1 MFQVSIPIT
10 IGTET
15 IKTLNKNKMILE
27 MKVPSPGESIKEVE
41 IATWLVKDGDYV
53 EKDQAIAE
61 VDSDKATLE
70 LPAEMSGVITLKA
83 EEGDTVAVG
92 AVVCLIDTD
101 AAKQSGSADA
111 APKAE
116 APKAEAP
123 KAEVKEAPK
132 AEPVQAPAAASYA
145 AGTPSPAARKILDE
159 KNIAP
164 AAVTGTGKGGRI
176 TKDDAVNAT
185 AVASMGTPTG
195 GNRGTE
201 RTKLSMLRRKVA
213 ERLVAAKNET
223 AMLTTFNE
231 VNMTPINNIR
241 NEYKDAFKAKHG
253 GLGLGFM
260 SFFTKAVTRAL
271 QLYPDVNSMIDGDYK
286 VGYDFCDISI
296 AVSGPKGLM
305 VPVVRNAENLTFR
318 GIEAEIKRL
327 ALRARDG
334 QITVDDMTGGTFTIT
349 NGGVFGSMLSTPI
362 INPPQSGILGMHN
375 IIERPIAVNGKV
387 EIHPMMYVA
396 LSYDHRIIDGR
407 ESVGFLVAVKE
418 ALENPLELL
427 MNGDAKRALEL

>member
-1 MFQVSIPIT
+1 
-10 IGTET
+10 
-15 IKTLNKNKMILE
+15 MILE

-70 LPAEMSGVITLKA
+70 LPAEASGIITLKA
-83 EEGDTVAVG
+83 EEGDAVAVG
-92 AVVCLIDTD
+92 AVVCLIDTA
-101 AAKQSGSADA
+101 AAKPSGSAPAPAA
-111 APKAE
+111 APVAE
-116 APKAEAP
+116 APKA
-123 KAEVKEAPK
+123 
-132 AEPVQAPAAASYA
+132 APAPAAPVAVAAAPAASYA
-145 AGTPSPAARKILDE
+145 AGTPSPAAKKILDE

-164 AAVTGTGKGGRI
+164 ATVSGTGKAGRI
-176 TKDDAVNAT
+176 TKDDAVNA
-185 AVASMGTPTG
+185 VPSMGTPTG
-195 GNRGTE
+195 GSRGVE

-231 VNMTPINNIR
+231 VNMTPINAIR
-241 NEYKDAFKAKHG
+241 NEFKDAFKAKHG
-253 GLGLGFM
+253 GLGLGYM

-271 QLYPDVNSMIDGDYK
+271 ELYPDVNSMMDGDHK
-286 VGYDFCDISI
+286 IAFDFADISI

-318 GIEAEIKRL
+318 GVEAEIKRL
-327 ALRARDG
+327 AIKARDG

-427 MNGDAKRALEL
+427 MGGNAKKALEL